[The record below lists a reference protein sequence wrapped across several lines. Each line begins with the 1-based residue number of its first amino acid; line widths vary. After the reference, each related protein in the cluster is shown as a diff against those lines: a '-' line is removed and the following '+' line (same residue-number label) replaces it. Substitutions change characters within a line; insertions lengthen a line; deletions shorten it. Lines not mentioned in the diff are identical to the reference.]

1 MTGMDTFLKKQT
13 EKLSKQ
19 VRSAMAGAFVLGLLI
34 HLPAMLSDIPNH
46 DGLSSMYFDQNMI
59 TSGRWFLMIA
69 CGASSFFTVPWVIG
83 LLGLLFL
90 TLAAGVL
97 ADLLQIRSCRAGV
110 LLGGLL
116 VAFPALASTF
126 AYVFTL
132 DGYMCGLLLAVC
144 AVRLTSAGKW
154 GPLYGALCLAFSMGI
169 YQAYLPFAIVLSI
182 YVVLRAFGNATI
194 SDTDVKNKPVRVVID
209 HLIMGVAGFVLYYVI
224 LRILLLIQGKELD
237 TYQGIDRLG
246 EGAANA
252 SFLGA
257 IPKVYADFV
266 KYPLSGGTLIPNAFA
281 GIGLGVLLLA
291 AAMTFVTRLRK
302 GGWLKK
308 PLFYVL
314 LIVTLAALPPA
325 LNGIL
330 LITPSVNYHLIMRYA
345 WVLIPI
351 LALSYVDNAG
361 DFSEKV
367 SGIVLPAVLIA
378 GAVLTFCYGLADNIG
393 YTNLQKK
400 YEKTY
405 GYCLRLLDRIEQTEG
420 YYRGM
425 PVAIIGVVGDESY
438 PETDITGDVTGGMIG
453 LTGDYLVYTG
463 ENYESFLK
471 NYLGATVNFLPVED
485 VTEIYYSPEYRE
497 MDSFPA
503 ASSLRIVDGV
513 LYVKTENRE

>member
-1 MTGMDTFLKKQT
+1 MDTFLKSYT
-13 EKLSKQ
+13 EKLSAQ
-19 VRSAMAGAFVLGLLI
+19 VRAAMTGAFVIGLLV

-69 CGASSFFTVPWVIG
+69 CGASSYFTVPWVIG
-83 LLGLLFL
+83 LLGLLYL
-90 TLAAGVL
+90 ALAAGVL
-97 ADLLQIRSCRAGV
+97 ADLLQLRSVRAGI
-110 LLGGLL
+110 LTGGLL

-154 GPLYGALCLAFSMGI
+154 GPLWGALCLAFSMGI

-182 YVVLRAFGNATI
+182 YVVLRAFGDASV
-194 SDTDVKNKPVRVVID
+194 SDESVGNGTGPVRVLVN
-209 HLIMGVAGFVLYYVI
+209 HLIMGVSGFALYYVI
-224 LRILLLIQGKELD
+224 LRIFLLIQGKELD

-246 EGAANA
+246 EGAADA
-252 SFLGA
+252 TFLRA
-257 IPKVYADFV
+257 IPHVYTDFV
-266 KYPLSGGTLIPNAFA
+266 KYPLSGGSLIPNAFA
-281 GIGLGVLLLA
+281 GIGLAMLLVA
-291 AAMTFVTRLRK
+291 AAMTFFGRLRK

-314 LIVTLAALPPA
+314 FFLTLAALPPA

-345 WVLIPI
+345 WVLIPL
-351 LALSYVDNAG
+351 LALAYADQAG
-361 DFSEKV
+361 DFREKTA
-367 SGIVLPAVLIA
+367 GILFPAVLTA
-378 GAVLTFCYGLADNIG
+378 GAVLIFCYGLADNIG
-393 YTNLQKK
+393 YANLQKK

-438 PETDITGDVTGGMIG
+438 PETDLTGKVTDGMIG
-453 LTGDYLVYTG
+453 LNGDYLVYTG
-463 ENYESFLK
+463 ENYGSFLK
-471 NYLGATVNFLPVED
+471 NYLGATVNFLPVEE
-485 VTEIYYSPEYRE
+485 VTDIYYSPEYRE

-503 ASSLRIVDGV
+503 ASALRIVDGV
-513 LYVKTENRE
+513 LYVKTENKD